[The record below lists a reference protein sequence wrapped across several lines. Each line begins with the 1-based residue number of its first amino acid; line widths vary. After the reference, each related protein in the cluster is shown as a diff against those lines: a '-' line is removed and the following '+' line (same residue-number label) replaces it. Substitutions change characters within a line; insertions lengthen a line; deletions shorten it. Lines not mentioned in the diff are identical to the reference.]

1 MLFEAEA
8 KKEFDKLSEA
18 QQITI
23 IELMIL
29 FNQNNEKSENKPK
42 NKVPFNAFAGG
53 LHYIAD
59 DFDDT
64 PEGFEEYM

>member
-8 KKEFDKLSEA
+8 KREFDKLSEA
-18 QQITI
+18 QQSTI

-29 FNQNNEKSENKPK
+29 FNQNNGKAEVSPK

-53 LHYIAD
+53 LRYISD